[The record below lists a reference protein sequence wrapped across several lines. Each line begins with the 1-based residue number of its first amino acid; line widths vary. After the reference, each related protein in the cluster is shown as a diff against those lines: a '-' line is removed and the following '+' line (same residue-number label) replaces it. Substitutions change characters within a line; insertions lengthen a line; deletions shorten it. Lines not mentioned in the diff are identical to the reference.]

1 MIITVL
7 TRNWSSFEVDDRG
20 SFSVPFAW
28 RLLFCVDPLLK
39 AMDSAVRF
47 PFVYSVFEDKDVQ
60 SSTLALL
67 LKDFETQLGRF
78 TEDAS
83 VRDDSLFSL
92 REVLE
97 LEAIFK
103 SRAVEEIDSGAA
115 LKHPQGLNF
124 FWMLGK
130 IDAEL
135 TRSIKEHLI
144 SDDIS
149 LIKVISYCTSRGTV
163 ATKIVT
169 KTRSV
174 DRHTLEE
181 FIDVDEAYQRIKAFV
196 VTSQFTLLPED
207 DQMNAMAFIRVAE
220 RTSSGSPMENCI
232 AEDTIAKALNQLK
245 VQSANT

>member
-1 MIITVL
+1 
-7 TRNWSSFEVDDRG
+7 
-20 SFSVPFAW
+20 
-28 RLLFCVDPLLK
+28 
-39 AMDSAVRF
+39 MDSAVRF

-207 DQMNAMAFIRVAE
+207 DQMNAIAFILITE
-220 RTSSGSPMENCI
+220 RIPSESIMGNCI
-232 AEDTIAKALNQLK
+232 AEDAIKKALNQLRK
-245 VQSANT
+245 KPTNA